1 MESRYQVEGGGM
13 KCHVVASLIRFCGSL
28 TRPINHRLYYR
39 MTEQIGRF
47 ADRDQICIVRLAE
60 DTRFAFKIADAY
72 WNRMLHRHYRYEPEI
87 TAALRLSQPI
97 DYSFLDLGANLG
109 FWSVMASSAAF
120 GSRRTIAVEPVGA
133 NFEMLTRNRALN
145 GERFEIRKAAITE
158 TTCGDVAI
166 KFNPSSISNVSAS
179 VVSEPASYASGHT
192 EMVPS
197 ISIDELVVR
206 ESCADMPLVIK
217 LDVEG
222 LEIDAM
228 EGAKKTL
235 ERDVLIIYEDHGKDD
250 ACRVSDYVLGLGL
263 KVFHG
268 EGDPFTPV
276 TKIEQVQAI
285 KTDRW
290 KGYNLFAFK
299 DGSVFAQVFAK
310 ASTH

>member
-13 KCHVVASLIRFCGSL
+13 KSHVVASLIRFCGSL

-47 ADRDQICIVRLAE
+47 ADRDQNCIVHLGQ
-60 DTRFAFKIADAY
+60 DTRFAFKIADPY

-87 TAALRLSQPI
+87 TAALRLIQPI
-97 DYSFLDLGANLG
+97 DYTFLDLGANYG
-109 FWSVMASSAAF
+109 FWSVMASSAAL

-133 NFEMLTRNRALN
+133 NFEMLSRNRALN
-145 GERFEIRKAAITE
+145 GERFQIRKAAITE

-166 KFNPSSISNVSAS
+166 ETDPSSISNAGAS
-179 VVSEPASYASGHT
+179 VVSEPASRSSGRT

-197 ISIDELVVR
+197 ISIDELVAR

-222 LEIDAM
+222 LEIDAL

-235 ERDVLIIYEDHGKDD
+235 EQDVLIIYEDHGKDD

-263 KVFHG
+263 TVFHG

-276 TKIEQVQAI
+276 TKTEQVQAI
-285 KTDRW
+285 KTQRS
-290 KGYNLFAFK
+290 KGYNHFAFK